1 MKYLTIFILTATLL
15 GYLTVELHNYF
26 EKSKEVLKNQIIEKS
41 IQPPEEKPANFNI
54 IKPVS
59 NIQI

>member
-1 MKYLTIFILTATLL
+1 MKYIILFILTASLL

-26 EKSKEVLKNQIIEKS
+26 EKSKEVLKNQAIEKS
-41 IQPPEEKPANFNI
+41 IQPLEDKPANFNI

-59 NIQI
+59 NV

>member
-1 MKYLTIFILTATLL
+1 MKYIIFFILTSTLL

-26 EKSKEVLKNQIIEKS
+26 EKSKEVLKNQAIEKS
-41 IQPPEEKPANFNI
+41 IQPLEEKPANFNI

-59 NIQI
+59 NV

>member
-1 MKYLTIFILTATLL
+1 MKYIILFILTASLL

-26 EKSKEVLKNQIIEKS
+26 EKSKEVLKNQAIEKS
-41 IQPPEEKPANFNI
+41 IQPPEEKPATFNI

-59 NIQI
+59 NV